1 MMTVIYVAVSFL
13 AGLVV
18 GAIAMSY
25 RPMKSVHA
33 LDRVSSWFQVR
44 E

>member
-1 MMTVIYVAVSFL
+1 MMTVVYVVVSFL

-33 LDRVSSWFQVR
+33 LDRVSSWFRV
-44 E
+44 ED